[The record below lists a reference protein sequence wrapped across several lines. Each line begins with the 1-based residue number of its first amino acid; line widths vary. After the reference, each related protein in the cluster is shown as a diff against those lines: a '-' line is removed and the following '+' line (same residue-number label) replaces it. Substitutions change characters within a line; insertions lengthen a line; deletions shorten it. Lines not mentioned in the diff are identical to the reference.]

1 MTDYVSFRQKDE
13 NNDEAIF
20 AAIVIGIDVLIYL
33 AEAICYLIFFLILYK
48 HNNGLSILP
57 ADVKKSRNNANAHTM
72 MGQCFLFI
80 TETVFMLILFLI
92 FVFGLNKHFPNAKD
106 VGLIYKEV
114 EFGLVSLIQCLMI
127 PELRKSIVKFVK
139 GQ

>member
-72 MGQCFLFI
+72 MGQ
-80 TETVFMLILFLI
+80 
-92 FVFGLNKHFPNAKD
+92 
-106 VGLIYKEV
+106 
-114 EFGLVSLIQCLMI
+114 
-127 PELRKSIVKFVK
+127 
-139 GQ
+139 